1 MELNQPGPTKSIS
14 INRSKLLVSLVGIC
28 LEGDCSDYIL
38 SYQHIVQSKSACT
51 NKSFKINKNFIT
63 IGNKTTCKINYQ
75 KTTYKIILKDSIL
88 FYSPKNLCN

>member
-51 NKSFKINKNFIT
+51 NKS
-63 IGNKTTCKINYQ
+63 
-75 KTTYKIILKDSIL
+75 LK
-88 FYSPKNLCN
+88 

>member
-14 INRSKLLVSLVGIC
+14 INRSKLLVSPVGIC

-63 IGNKTTCKINYQ
+63 IGDKTTCKINY
-75 KTTYKIILKDSIL
+75 K
-88 FYSPKNLCN
+88 KNFKKQHTKLSS